1 MIIKNAVIHTITNGT
16 FSGYDLRIE
25 DGKITNIRKI
35 LRVYPREEVIEAN
48 GINIF
53 PGFIDAHSHIGLW
66 EEAIGFEGND
76 TNEMTD
82 PVTPQLRAIDSVNPM
97 DEAFYEAIK
106 GGVTT
111 ACVTPGS
118 ANVIG
123 GQAAVIRLHGRRV
136 DDMVIDPYV
145 AMKCAFGE
153 NPKRVYNSKNKAPQT
168 RMGAVALMR
177 ETLFKAH
184 RYMKLKELANKDITK
199 FPEFNI
205 KYESLIPLLK
215 GEVPFKAHA
224 HRADDVF
231 SAIRVAKEFRLK
243 LTLDHCTDGHLIAD
257 YLKDEDYSAIV
268 GPSFTSKTKFE
279 LKNKTF
285 ETPGI
290 LTKAGVKVAITT
302 DSPITPLQYLPLCAA
317 LAVKSGMSELDALKA
332 ITIHPAE
339 ILGLGDRL
347 GSIEVGKDADLVF
360 WEGHPFDVQS
370 KVKAVYIKGEKIY
383 EE

>member
-82 PVTPQLRAIDSVNPM
+82 PITPHLRAIDSVNPM
-97 DEAFYEAIK
+97 DSAFQEAIM
-106 GGVTT
+106 GGVTA

-123 GQAAVIRLHGRRV
+123 GQAAVIRLHGKRV

-153 NPKRVYNSKNKAPQT
+153 NPKRVYNSKNQTPQT

-177 ETLFKAH
+177 EELFKAH

-205 KYESLIPLLK
+205 KHESLIPLLK

-243 LTLDHCTDGHLIAD
+243 LTLDHCTEGHLIAD
-257 YLKDEDYSAIV
+257 YLKEEDYSAIV
-268 GPSFTSKTKFE
+268 GPSLTSKSKFE
-279 LKNKTF
+279 LQNKTF

-332 ITIHPAE
+332 ITINPAE

-360 WEGHPFDVQS
+360 WDGHPFDLQS

-383 EE
+383 EA

>member
-25 DGKITNIRKI
+25 EGKITNIRKI

-48 GINIF
+48 GMNIF

-66 EEAIGFEGND
+66 EEGIGFEGED
-76 TNEMTD
+76 INEKTD
-82 PVTPQLRAIDSVNPM
+82 PITPHLRAIDGVNPM
-97 DEAFYEAIK
+97 DSAFAEAIA
-106 GGVTT
+106 GGVTA

-123 GQAAVIRLHGRRV
+123 GQAAVIRLHGKRV
-136 DDMVIDPYV
+136 DDMIIDPYV

-153 NPKRVYNSKNKAPQT
+153 NPKRIYGKNGKAPQT
-168 RMGAVALMR
+168 RIGIVGMMR
-177 ETLFKAH
+177 EELFQAH

-199 FPEFNI
+199 FPQFNM
-205 KYESLIPLLK
+205 KHEALIPLLK
-215 GEVPFKAHA
+215 GDVALKAHA

-243 LTLDHCTDGHLIAD
+243 LTLDHCTEGHLIAD
-257 YLKDEDYSAIV
+257 YLKDEGYSAIV
-268 GPSFTSKTKFE
+268 GPTMSSKSKFE
-279 LKNKTF
+279 LKNKSFT
-285 ETPGI
+285 TPAV

-302 DSPITPLQYLPLCAA
+302 DSPVMPIQYLPMCAA
-317 LAVKSGMSELDALKA
+317 LAMKSGLSEIDALKA
-332 ITIHPAE
+332 ITINPAE
-339 ILGLGDRL
+339 MLGLGERL

-360 WEGHPFDVQS
+360 WDGHPFDLQS
-370 KVKAVYIKGEKIY
+370 KVRAVYIKGEKIF
-383 EE
+383 EA